1 MQFLARSLSKS
12 TRPLLNSRAR
22 QSWVLSQ
29 QCHSTLSAKKSS
41 SRNNGGSI
49 TEKSVS
55 PATWPKPTEI
65 PYQPKIANSTDLIGY
80 VNQHVEFH
88 AKPDGSFWAG
98 TVITHGPPSGSGS
111 DPNSDSAHKFWI
123 PVIFEGDLAHTA
135 NCHLKKNDRLHIT
148 GQIFVDAS
156 EIAGA
161 KPDQAYVHIMV
172 RDLHYIQGSK
182 TLPKVLPPLEQK
194 ESVLKHS
201 ASLLKKTDSQ
211 TDVWFDLVGKPDEW
225 CDYRESKQN
234 GSVNPRH
241 PDFKKKDGTEALW
254 LNKAPNEILSDLK
267 ALKFH
272 VPVRSKYAKQ
282 AKAGDESWKDLVE
295 NMNKWWDNRLNKRN
309 EKAPDFKHKDTGLGL
324 WLNDCPSW
332 AIERLPPPKSKT
344 SVSY

>member
-1 MQFLARSLSKS
+1 MQCLARSLSKS
-12 TRPLLNSRAR
+12 TRPLLISRAR

-41 SRNNGGSI
+41 SRNHGGSI
-49 TEKSVS
+49 ITESVS
-55 PATWPKPTEI
+55 PVKWPKPTEI

-80 VNQHVEFH
+80 VNQPVEFH

-98 TVITHGPPSGSGS
+98 TVITHGPPS
-111 DPNSDSAHKFWI
+111 
-123 PVIFEGDLAHTA
+123 E
-135 NCHLKKNDRLHIT
+135 NDRVHIT

-182 TLPKVLPPLEQK
+182 TLPKVSPPLDQK
-194 ESVLKHS
+194 KVCLT
-201 ASLLKKTDSQ
+201 SLLKKRDSQ
-211 TDVWFDLVGKPDEW
+211 TDVWLDLVGKPDGW

-254 LNKAPNEILSDLK
+254 LNKAPNEILSDLDN
-267 ALKFH
+267 LKFD

-282 AKAGDESWKDLVE
+282 PKAGEESWKDLVE

-309 EKAPDFKHKDTGLGL
+309 EKAPDFKHKETGLSL
-324 WLNDCPSW
+324 WLNDSPSW
-332 AIERLPPPKSKT
+332 VIERLPPPKSKT
-344 SVSY
+344 SVS

>member
-1 MQFLARSLSKS
+1 MQFLARSLWKS
-12 TRPLLNSRAR
+12 TRPLLNSRAT

-29 QCHSTLSAKKSS
+29 QCHSTFSAKESS
-41 SRNNGGSI
+41 SRII
-49 TEKSVS
+49 TEPVK
-55 PATWPKPTEI
+55 WPKPTEI
-65 PYQPKIANSTDLIGY
+65 PYQPKIANCTDLIGF
-80 VNQHVEFH
+80 VNQPVEFH

-98 TVITHGPPSGSGS
+98 TVITHGS
-111 DPNSDSAHKFWI
+111 DTHSDSLHKFWI

-135 NCHLKKNDRLHIT
+135 NCHLKKNDRVHIT

-156 EIAGA
+156 DIAGA

-182 TLPKVLPPLEQK
+182 TLPKVLEQK

-201 ASLLKKTDSQ
+201 ASLVKKRDSP
-211 TDVWFDLVGKPDEW
+211 TDVWLDLVGKPDEW

-254 LNKAPNEILSDLK
+254 LNKAPNEILSDLEN
-267 ALKFH
+267 LKFD

-282 AKAGDESWKDLVE
+282 PKAGEESWKDLVE

-309 EKAPDFKHKDTGLGL
+309 EKAPDFKHKETGLAL
-324 WLNDCPSW
+324 WLNDSPIW
-332 AIERLPPPKSKT
+332 VVERLPPPKSKT
-344 SVSY
+344 SVS